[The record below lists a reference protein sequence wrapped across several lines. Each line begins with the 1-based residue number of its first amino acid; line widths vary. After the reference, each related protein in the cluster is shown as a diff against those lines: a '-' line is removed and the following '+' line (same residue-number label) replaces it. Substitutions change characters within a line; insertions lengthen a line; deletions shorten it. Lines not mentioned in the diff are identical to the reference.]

1 MLLLHRWLPLLIKW
15 SKWTS
20 LHLHMF
26 RYFPHLTNPPCN
38 EPQEFMSSNITPLI
52 MCRQDLQPVRHQR
65 IRTLRLKFV
74 PGSLALTFGLIMI
87 YKWFKGNA
95 HHCIHILTLHDST
108 WPLIIPVKLTI
119 GWLLSIQTVEGSQYH
134 F

>member
-1 MLLLHRWLPLLIKW
+1 
-15 SKWTS
+15 
-20 LHLHMF
+20 
-26 RYFPHLTNPPCN
+26 
-38 EPQEFMSSNITPLI
+38 MSSNITPLI